1 MFSFIKKY
9 TETMDHST
17 IYPIF
22 SLLVFVAFFVG
33 VLWYV
38 KVMDKKE
45 VDAIKQLP
53 LEN

>member
-9 TETMDHST
+9 TETMQNANV
-17 IYPIF
+17 YPIF
-22 SLLVFVAFFVG
+22 SLLVFVIFFIG

-45 VDAIKQLP
+45 VDTIKNLP
-53 LEN
+53 LEQ

>member
-9 TETMDHST
+9 TETMQDANV
-17 IYPIF
+17 YPIF

-38 KVMDKKE
+38 KKMDKKE
-45 VDAIKQLP
+45 VDTIKNLP
-53 LEN
+53 LEQ

>member
-9 TETMDHST
+9 TETMQDANV
-17 IYPIF
+17 YPIF
-22 SLLVFVAFFVG
+22 SLLVFVTFFVG

-45 VDAIKQLP
+45 VDTLKNLP
-53 LEN
+53 LEQ

>member
-1 MFSFIKKY
+1 MYSFIKKY
-9 TETMDHST
+9 TETMQDQS
-17 IYPIF
+17 IYPLF

-45 VDAIKQLP
+45 VDTIKQLP

>member
-1 MFSFIKKY
+1 MQDIN
-9 TETMDHST
+9 

-38 KVMDKKE
+38 KVMDKEE
-45 VDAIKQLP
+45 VDAIKNLP
-53 LEN
+53 LEQ

>member
-1 MFSFIKKY
+1 M
-9 TETMDHST
+9 EHST

-45 VDAIKQLP
+45 VEIIKHLP

>member
-9 TETMDHST
+9 TETMQD
-17 IYPIF
+17 INCYPIF
-22 SLLVFVAFFVG
+22 SLLVFVAFFIG

-45 VDAIKQLP
+45 VDALKNLP

>member
-9 TETMDHST
+9 TETMENST

-22 SLLVFVAFFVG
+22 SLLVFVVFFVG

-45 VDAIKQLP
+45 VDTIKQLP

>member
-9 TETMDHST
+9 TETMDYST

-45 VDAIKQLP
+45 VDTIKQLP

>member
-9 TETMDHST
+9 TETMEHST

-22 SLLVFVAFFVG
+22 SLLVFVAFFVS
-33 VLWYV
+33 VLCYV

-45 VDAIKQLP
+45 VDTIKNLP

>member
-33 VLWYV
+33 VLWYI

-45 VDAIKQLP
+45 VDTIKQLP